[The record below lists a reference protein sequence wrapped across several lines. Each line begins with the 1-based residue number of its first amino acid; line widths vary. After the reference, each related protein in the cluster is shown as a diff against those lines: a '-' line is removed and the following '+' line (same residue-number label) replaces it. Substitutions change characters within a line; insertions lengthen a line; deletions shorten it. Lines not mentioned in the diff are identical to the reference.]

1 VNRDL
6 FLAILSM
13 DSYNRGYGV
22 SVKGLLESGS
32 IGNATLAPATTE
44 QKEGWLE
51 AGFYAIA
58 YDVSGIA
65 GIPGGTRVVM
75 YRGSDSFISGN
86 TPGEGG
92 DVLNGYGGAAG
103 DVYSPQAL
111 LALKFTNN
119 ATGRAVTGHMP
130 GTVH

>member
-1 VNRDL
+1 MNRDL

-13 DSYNRGYGV
+13 DSYNHGYGE
-22 SVKGLLESGS
+22 SVDFGPNSDALGTA
-32 IGNATLAPATTE
+32 IGNAIITHKKGDEEAIA
-44 QKEGWLE
+44 

-92 DVLNGYGGAAG
+92 DVWGGYGGAAG
-103 DVYSPQAL
+103 DGRIAQH
-111 LALKFTNN
+111 
-119 ATGRAVTGHMP
+119 TG
-130 GTVH
+130 